1 MDLFSITSPFVQKA
15 CDAVSCYTM
24 TTSIIITERE
34 LIIGSIFFL
43 LGIITPLFVWR
54 IESKKAKLQ
63 SSERVTE

>member
-24 TTSIIITERE
+24 ITSIIINERD

-43 LGIITPLFVWR
+43 LGIITPLFIWR

-63 SSERVTE
+63 SSDIVK